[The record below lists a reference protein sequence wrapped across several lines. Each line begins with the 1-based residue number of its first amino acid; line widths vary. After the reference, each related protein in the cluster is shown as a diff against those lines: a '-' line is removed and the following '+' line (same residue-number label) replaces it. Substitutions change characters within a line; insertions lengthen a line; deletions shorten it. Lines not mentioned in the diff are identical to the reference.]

1 MKPIQR
7 QYFGLYLVA
16 ALISVIISFFV
27 NALFAPG
34 KLDSR
39 RPLGN
44 DATVGP
50 SACSEYARGRYYSDL
65 RLWLVE
71 DYMHQEHFV

>member
-7 QYFGLYLVA
+7 QYFGLYLVT

-39 RPLGN
+39 RT
-44 DATVGP
+44 TVGP
-50 SACSEYARGRYYSDL
+50 SACSEYARGRYYSDI